1 MHHGCV
7 FSAIIPHTSLVIV
20 QLSQVPPIG
29 RNFYKRRGF
38 VLIALALIE
47 QLAVEAEE
55 TALAVSR
62 GITHL
67 SAISL
72 PDLQR
77 KELQ

>member
-1 MHHGCV
+1 MHHRGV
-7 FSAIIPHTSLVIV
+7 FSAITPHTSLVIV

-47 QLAVEAEE
+47 HLTLKAEE
-55 TALAVSR
+55 TALTVSR
-62 GITHL
+62 SITDL

-72 PDLQR
+72 PDLQM